1 MNNIAPCDPC
11 AGFDFDPRSPYYAAP
26 ASPYTGWRCRIC
38 GERIREDEGCID
50 NGEIEIHQDCF
61 TEMPPTFTLAR
72 LGWKKVE
79 PCGEICAICGEPI
92 EPNEEG
98 YEPDEDYEKD
108 GKHIH
113 LSCFREQD
121 RDDVLTALGFSQ

>member
-1 MNNIAPCDPC
+1 MNNVSMRDPC
-11 AGFDFDPRSPYYAAP
+11 AGVDFDCRSPYNVP
-26 ASPYTGWRCRIC
+26 TVSPYTGGRCRIC
-38 GERIREDEGCID
+38 GRRIREDEDAID
-50 NGEIEIHQDCF
+50 NGHIEIHRDCF

-79 PCGEICAICGEPI
+79 PIGEICAICSEPI

-98 YEPDEDYEKD
+98 YEPDEAYEKN
-108 GKHIH
+108 GLHIH

-121 RDDVLTALGFSQ
+121 TDDVLKALGLH